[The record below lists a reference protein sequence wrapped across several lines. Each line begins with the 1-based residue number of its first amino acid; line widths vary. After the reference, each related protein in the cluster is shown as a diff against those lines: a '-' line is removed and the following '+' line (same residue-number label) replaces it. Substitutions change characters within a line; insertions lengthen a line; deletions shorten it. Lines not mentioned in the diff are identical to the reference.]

1 MRTTRIL
8 TLIALLVMAGEVM
21 QAQVRFDWQWGY
33 GSMGDDVPYFILKT
47 DEGYFVGG
55 NIDNDGGFNVECEHN
70 GWLVGIEGWRS
81 AECFAVV

>member
-1 MRTTRIL
+1 MKHLRIY
-8 TLIALLVMAGEVM
+8 TLLAVMMMVGGVM

-33 GSMGDDVPYFILKT
+33 GSMGDDEPYFIHKT

-70 GWLVGIEGWRS
+70 DQQNGWLIKLNE
-81 AECFAVV
+81 A